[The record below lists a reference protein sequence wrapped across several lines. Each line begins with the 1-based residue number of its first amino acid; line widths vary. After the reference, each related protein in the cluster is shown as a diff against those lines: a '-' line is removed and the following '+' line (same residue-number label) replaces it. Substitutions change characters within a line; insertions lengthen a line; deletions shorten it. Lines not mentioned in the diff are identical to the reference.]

1 MSAQQRPTDGENGEI
16 IQTDVIVI
24 GGGPAGLTMAAL
36 LGAQDIDAICIDRDA
51 PDFQQS
57 ADYDLRTTAI
67 SYGSSQVLE
76 ATGVWQGLLKN
87 ACPIKDIDILD
98 SGSSVLL
105 KFLTDDIDQDAFGW
119 IINNRDLRKALYER
133 IESQQSVRH
142 IAPDGAIDF
151 TAYDDYIAV
160 KLYSGK
166 TIHGKLLIGADGRNS
181 FVRKHAEIPTRKWP
195 YNQQAVICT
204 VAHENPHNFIAVEH
218 FKAEG
223 PFAVLP
229 MSDDEDGGHRSSLV
243 WTEHFNGSRHAK
255 ENSIM
260 ALSEDAFNIALNQR
274 FPDFY
279 GKVRLASQRRA
290 FPLGLEHAVDYI
302 APRLC
307 LIADAAHGIHPIAG
321 QGLNLGMRDI
331 AALGEILADAK
342 KSGLDLGSTE
352 NLELYQRR
360 RRFDNM
366 AMAAVTDALVKIFG
380 VSFPPFKAARK
391 LGLMGV
397 EHFSPVKKFFMKQAM
412 GTSGLLPNLIK
423 KDEK

>member
-1 MSAQQRPTDGENGEI
+1 MSAQQRPTNEETI
-16 IQTDVIVI
+16 ETEVVII
-24 GGGPAGLTMAAL
+24 GGGPSGLTMAAL
-36 LGAQDIDAICIDRDA
+36 LGAQNIETVCIDRDA

-57 ADYDLRTTAI
+57 AKYDLRTTAI
-67 SYGSSQVLE
+67 SYGSSQVLD
-76 ATGVWQGLLKN
+76 ATGVWQGLLRN
-87 ACPIKDIDILD
+87 ACPIKKIDILD

-105 KFLTDDIDQDAFGW
+105 KFLIDDVHHDAFGW
-119 IINNRDLRKALYER
+119 IINNRDMRKALYER
-133 IESQQSVRH
+133 IQGQKSVRH
-142 IAPDGAIDF
+142 FAPDGAVGF
-151 TAYDDYIAV
+151 TAYDDYIEV
-160 KLYSGK
+160 KLKSGK
-166 TIHGKLLIGADGRNS
+166 TIHAKLLIGADGRNS

-195 YNQQAVICT
+195 YNQHAVICT
-204 VAHENPHNFIAVEH
+204 VAHENPHNFVAVEH

-229 MSDDEDGGHRSSLV
+229 MSDDEHGSHRSSLV
-243 WTEHFNGSRHAK
+243 WTEHFNGSRHDK
-255 ENSIM
+255 NNSIM
-260 ALSEDAFNIALNQR
+260 ALSDDAFNSALNER
-274 FPDFY
+274 FPEFY
-279 GKVRLASQRRA
+279 GKVSLASERRA
-290 FPLGLEHAVDYI
+290 FPLGLEHAVEYI

-331 AALGEILADAK
+331 AALAEILAAAK
-342 KSGLDLGSTE
+342 DSGVDLGAVE

-397 EHFSPVKKFFMKQAM
+397 ERFIPVKKFFMKQAM

-423 KDEK
+423 KDET